1 MYKTWYDWMY
11 IRSPITKILLGI
23 VTVMIS
29 FAALVLQGFVFEEK
43 RMAAQTDSWNG
54 RSIEKGAE
62 LFASNCASCHGPEG
76 KGQAGV
82 APALHSRYFFEQRL
96 TDVGFA
102 GTLFDYVEST
112 VASGR
117 PSKPVGKSQWAQVMP
132 TWSTQFGGPL
142 RPDQIVHITNFVMNW
157 QESALA
163 QEWVTQ
169 TLTTTVNADTWQPF
183 TDAPSKA
190 EPGTLAWFVGTP
202 AQLRGNVA
210 ISGTTGITG
219 TAGSEVA
226 TAVRPPQQLY
236 VDMAC
241 AGCHKLGPHT
251 AGAAG
256 PDQNGLPDGAG
267 TRVAGQDA
275 ETYVYNSIVDP
286 NAHIVEGYPSGIMPA
301 NFTERMS
308 EEEIQGLVEWLL
320 DPNRQY

>member
-11 IRSPITKILLGI
+11 VRSPITKILIGI
-23 VTVMIS
+23 ITVLIS
-29 FAALVLQGFVFEEK
+29 FAALVVQGFFFEEK

-62 LFASNCASCHGPEG
+62 LFAGNCASCHGPDG

-132 TWSTQFGGPL
+132 TWSTTFGGPL

-157 QESALA
+157 RDNAVA
-163 QEWVTQ
+163 QAWVTQ
-169 TLTTTVNADTWQPF
+169 TLTTTTNVDPWQPF
-183 TDAPSKA
+183 VDAPSKA
-190 EPGTLAWFVGTP
+190 EKDTLAWFVGTP
-202 AQLRGNVA
+202 AQLRSTA
-210 ISGTTGITG
+210 ATSGTVGSDVA
-219 TAGSEVA
+219 AGA
-226 TAVRPPQQLY
+226 RPPQQLY

-241 AGCHKLGPHT
+241 AGCHKLGPHNV
-251 AGAAG
+251 AVAG
-256 PDQNGLPDGAG
+256 PDQNTLPETAA

-275 ETYVYNSIVDP
+275 ETYVYTSIVDP
-286 NAHIVEGYPSGIMPA
+286 NAYVVEGYPTGIMPA

-308 EEEIQGLVEWLL
+308 EEEIRALVQWML